1 MKIAKQL
8 MSSAEIYPKLKLGVR
23 TVKPDGSYGAVVS
36 TGPQK
41 VKLIKEFIRKGIDR
55 ESGKVIEV
63 YKIVV
68 EHEGITKEYRMPIKA
83 RETGELHYLV
93 QRLSKVDEGEEIIM
107 EMKKQGPKNYIE
119 VLRADGSPIE
129 VDEEEITDTTHGDEE
144 PADDVEFSDETLDDE
159 EPPE

>member
-1 MKIAKQL
+1 MKIAQTL
-8 MSSAEIYPKLKLGVR
+8 MKNAEIYPKLKLGVR

-55 ESGKVIEV
+55 ETSKVIEV

-68 EHEGITKEYRMPIKA
+68 EHEGVIKEYRMPIKA

-93 QRLSKVDEGEEIIM
+93 QRLSKVEEGEEIIM

-129 VDEEEITDTTHGDEE
+129 IDDEEVTDTTHGDEE
-144 PADDVEFSDETLDDE
+144 MPDEDISDEDVEEAMNSIN
-159 EPPE
+159 

>member
-8 MSSAEIYPKLKLGVR
+8 MQSAEIYPKLKLGVR
-23 TVKPDGSYGAVVS
+23 TIKADGSYGAVVS

-41 VKLIKEFIRKGIDR
+41 VKLIKEFIRKGVDR
-55 ESGKVIEV
+55 ETGKVIEV

-68 EHEGITKEYRMPIKA
+68 EHEGVVKEYRMPIKA

-129 VDEEEITDTTHGDEE
+129 IEEEEITDTTHEEDLSEEDIDE
-144 PADDVEFSDETLDDE
+144 AMNSIT
-159 EPPE
+159 

>member
-8 MSSAEIYPKLKLGVR
+8 MKSSEIYQKLKLGVR
-23 TVKPDGSYGAVVS
+23 TIKQDGSYGAVVS
-36 TGPQK
+36 TGPQR
-41 VKLIKEFIRKGIDR
+41 VKLVKEFIRKGVDR
-55 ESGKVIEV
+55 ETGKVIEV

-68 EHEGITKEYRMPIKA
+68 EHEGVVKEYRMPIKA

-129 VDEEEITDTTHGDEE
+129 VEEEEVADSTDEESLEDLSD
-144 PADDVEFSDETLDDE
+144 DDVEEAMNSIT
-159 EPPE
+159 